1 MTQDYTPAVVPAPGQ
16 VVSIVLQMSTFG
28 VLCICF
34 TRRTSWIRN
43 WHTLPLAIWLIL
55 MIYVDS
61 TLFVLAT
68 SVIVHGLGIN
78 SSRAVCEGGILLCLV
93 CYMTTKIL
101 IYYFLV
107 ERAYIVR
114 GSRKPRLKTKLWLF
128 NCLFMMLP
136 YTIFVIMNFVWRI
149 TYINDKGVCII
160 GMQKIAMLPLITFE
174 VVVNIYLTLLFIIP
188 LRKLYSY
195 RNAANPKLN
204 RMAFRSLVGSLA
216 TLTTSVANLTVL
228 MVLRGEPGWICLMC
242 CNADILFCVLVLH
255 WVTSK
260 DKPTSYASTHASRA
274 GTADETQGKRGTSQQ
289 QSTVGVAGPETRT
302 SRSSKPDAKDG
313 TVTYTREAQRSDP
326 SIWPYEHSPTSP
338 VAAKLP
344 GSVTTEIHSSYTHHP
359 MTRSKSKNGRLHKS
373 RDDGSECG
381 DEVELHKIHVQR
393 EVCIDRM
400 ESGSESARGSRGE
413 ERKESVEDAWGMGRS
428 VSAEKMV

>member
-1 MTQDYTPAVVPAPGQ
+1 MAQDYIPAMVPTPGQ
-16 VVSIVLQMSTFG
+16 VVSVVLQMSTFG

-34 TRRTSWIRN
+34 TRRTSWLKN
-43 WHTLPLAIWLIL
+43 WRTLPLAIWLIL

-68 SVIVHGLGIN
+68 SIIVHGLGIN
-78 SSRAVCEGGILLCLV
+78 SSRQVCEGGILLCLV

-149 TYINDKGVCII
+149 TYINERGVCII

-174 VVVNIYLTLLFIIP
+174 VVVNIYLTLLFILP
-188 LRKLYSY
+188 LRRLYSY
-195 RNAANPKLN
+195 RHNANPKLN

-242 CNADILFCVLVLH
+242 CNADILFCVVVLH

-260 DKPTSYASTHASRA
+260 DKPSSYASTRGSRGNTNTNA
-274 GTADETQGKRGTSQQ
+274 TATATAD
-289 QSTVGVAGPETRT
+289 GP
-302 SRSSKPDAKDG
+302 RSSSVIVVTPEKRPSSLAQQEVVHFAPDGNPKL
-313 TVTYTREAQRSDP
+313 
-326 SIWPYEHSPTSP
+326 IWPYDSHQQPASPE
-338 VAAKLP
+338 AARLP
-344 GSVTTEIHSSYTHHP
+344 GSVTTEIRSANVAV
-359 MTRSKSKNGRLHKS
+359 RSKSRNGRVLHKS
-373 RDDGSECG
+373 RDEGEDG
-381 DEVELHKIHVQR
+381 DEVELRKIHVQR
-393 EVCIDRM
+393 EVCID
-400 ESGSESARGSRGE
+400 SGDGEGVFGRQGRSA
-413 ERKESVEDAWGMGRS
+413 SVEDAWGVQRS

>member
-1 MTQDYTPAVVPAPGQ
+1 MAQDYTPAMVPTPGQ
-16 VVSIVLQMSTFG
+16 VVSVVLQMSTFG

-34 TRRTSWIRN
+34 TRRTSWLKN
-43 WHTLPLAIWLIL
+43 WRSIPLAIWLIL
-55 MIYVDS
+55 LIYIDS

-68 SVIVHGLGIN
+68 SIIVHGLGIN
-78 SSRAVCEGGILLCLV
+78 SSRGVCEGGILLCLV

-128 NCLFMMLP
+128 NCVFMMLP

-149 TYINDKGVCII
+149 TYINEKGVCII

-174 VVVNIYLTLLFIIP
+174 VIVNIYLTLLFILP

-195 RNAANPKLN
+195 RHSTNPKLN
-204 RMAFRSLVGSLA
+204 RMAFRSLIGSLA

-228 MVLRGEPGWICLMC
+228 MILRGEPGWICLMC

-260 DKPTSYASTHASRA
+260 DKPSSYMSTHASRNN
-274 GTADETQGKRGTSQQ
+274 TLDEAKRVKTPMRQSVVVAPEKVGSRNDKDEIVECILERQQ
-289 QSTVGVAGPETRT
+289 TDLP
-302 SRSSKPDAKDG
+302 
-313 TVTYTREAQRSDP
+313 
-326 SIWPYEHSPTSP
+326 IWPYEQSNSPTSP

-344 GSVTTEIHSSYTHHP
+344 GSVTTEIRSSVPHST
-359 MTRSKSKNGRLHKS
+359 TRSKSRNGRVLHKS

-393 EVCIDRM
+393 VVCVDT
-400 ESGSESARGSRGE
+400 ESSEGSESGYGRGLRSS
-413 ERKESVEDAWGMGRS
+413 SVEDAWGMKRS